1 MYKIDNI
8 DVKIVDLLMQ
18 DGRMAC
24 SEIARRIGGV
34 TERAIR
40 YRLDRLIE
48 NNIIFITAVVNQKA
62 VGFPIVAD
70 VLLEVEADSI
80 REVAERMQEYECV
93 SYVAYSIGETDVSVQ
108 VIAKDAVEVYEF
120 VTRVIG
126 KTAGVRKTT
135 TSIVPQVLKDV
146 YQWRIPRS
154 GCVQVSEEKNL
165 VKPFRGDER

>member
-8 DVKIVDLLMQ
+8 DIKIVDLLLE

-40 YRLDRLIE
+40 YRLERLIH
-48 NNIIFITAVVNQKA
+48 NQIITVTAVVNPKSL
-62 VGFPIVAD
+62 GFPVVAD
-70 VLLEVEADSI
+70 VWLEVEADSI
-80 REVAERMQEYECV
+80 REVAEKMKEYACV
-93 SYVAYSIGETDVSVQ
+93 SYVAYSIGETDVSIQ
-108 VIAKDAVEVYEF
+108 LIAKDAVEVYEF
-120 VTRVIG
+120 VTGVIG

-146 YQWRIPRS
+146 YEWKIPRS
-154 GCVQVSEEKNL
+154 G
-165 VKPFRGDER
+165 

>member
-8 DVKIVDLLMQ
+8 DIKIVDLLME

-24 SEIARRIGGV
+24 SEIARRIGSV

-40 YRLDRLIE
+40 YRLNQLVE
-48 NNIIFITAVVNQKA
+48 NQIIVVSAVINQKLL
-62 VGFPIVAD
+62 GYPIVAD

-80 REVAERMQEYECV
+80 REVAEKMKEYECI
-93 SYVAYSIGETDVSVQ
+93 SYVAYSIGETDVSLQ
-108 VIAKDAVEVYEF
+108 VIAKDPLEVYEF

-126 KTAGVRKTT
+126 KTPGVRKTT

-154 GCVQVSEEKNL
+154 DCLNASDKTKQGQ
-165 VKPFRGDER
+165 

>member
-8 DVKIVDLLMQ
+8 DVKIADLLMQ

-40 YRLDRLIE
+40 YRLERLIE
-48 NNIIFITAVVNQKA
+48 NHVITVTAVVNPKTLGYP
-62 VGFPIVAD
+62 VVAD

-80 REVAERMQEYECV
+80 REVAEKMKTFECV

-108 VIAKDAVEVYEF
+108 VIARDAVDVYEF
-120 VTRVIG
+120 VTGIIG

-146 YQWRIPRS
+146 YQWRIPRE
-154 GCVQVSEEKNL
+154 GCSEEEFDL
-165 VKPFRGDER
+165 TG

>member
-1 MYKIDNI
+1 
-8 DVKIVDLLMQ
+8 
-18 DGRMAC
+18 MAC
-24 SEIARRIGGV
+24 SEVARRIGGV

-48 NNIIFITAVVNQKA
+48 SGVIFVTAVVNQKI
-62 VGFPIVAD
+62 VGYPIVAD

-80 REVAERMQEYECV
+80 REVAEKMRAYECV

-146 YQWRIPRS
+146 YQWRIPRGECAQS
-154 GCVQVSEEKNL
+154 NSYVNDDKSLE
-165 VKPFRGDER
+165 GDE

>member
-1 MYKIDNI
+1 MYKIDNL
-8 DVKIVDLLMQ
+8 DVKIVDLLME

-40 YRLDRLIE
+40 YRLERLVE
-48 NNIIFITAVVNQKA
+48 NRIIAITAVVNPRSIGYL
-62 VGFPIVAD
+62 VVAD

-80 REVAERMQEYECV
+80 REVAEKMIEYENV

-108 VIAKDAVEVYEF
+108 VISRDPVEVYEF

-135 TSIVPQVLKDV
+135 TSIVPQVLKDI
-146 YQWRIPRS
+146 YQWRIP
-154 GCVQVSEEKNL
+154 
-165 VKPFRGDER
+165 GDYIGNQ

>member
-1 MYKIDNI
+1 MYKIDNLDI
-8 DVKIVDLLMQ
+8 KIVDLLME

-40 YRLDRLIE
+40 YRLERLIQ
-48 NNIIFITAVVNQKA
+48 NGIISITAVVSPKSLGYP
-62 VGFPIVAD
+62 VVAD

-80 REVAERMQEYECV
+80 REVAERMIEYANV
-93 SYVAYSIGETDVSVQ
+93 SYVAYSIGETDVSLQ
-108 VIAKDAVEVYEF
+108 IIAKDAVEVYEF

-126 KTAGVRKTT
+126 KTNGVRKTT

-146 YQWRIPRS
+146 YHWRIPR
-154 GCVQVSEEKNL
+154 
-165 VKPFRGDER
+165 

>member
-1 MYKIDNI
+1 LCYCRNRKQKTGKMYKIDNI
-8 DVKIVDLLMQ
+8 DIKIVDLLME

-40 YRLDRLIE
+40 YRLDRLVQ
-48 NNIIFITAVVNQKA
+48 NGIISITAVVSPKA
-62 VGFPIVAD
+62 LGYPVVAD

-80 REVAERMQEYECV
+80 REVAEQMIEY
-93 SYVAYSIGETDVSVQ
+93 ETDVSVQ
-108 VIAKDAVEVYEF
+108 IIAKDAVEVYEF

-126 KTAGVRKTT
+126 KTTGVRKTT

-146 YQWRIPRS
+146 YQWKIPR
-154 GCVQVSEEKNL
+154 
-165 VKPFRGDER
+165 

>member
-1 MYKIDNI
+1 MYKIDNL
-8 DVKIVDLLMQ
+8 DVKIVDLLME

-40 YRLDRLIE
+40 YRLERLVE
-48 NNIIFITAVVNQKA
+48 NRIIAITAVVNPRSIGYL
-62 VGFPIVAD
+62 VVAD

-80 REVAERMQEYECV
+80 REVAEKMIEYENV

-108 VIAKDAVEVYEF
+108 VISRDPVEVYEF

-135 TSIVPQVLKDV
+135 TSIVPQVLKDI
-146 YQWRIPRS
+146 YQWRIP
-154 GCVQVSEEKNL
+154 
-165 VKPFRGDER
+165 GDYISNQ

>member
-8 DVKIVDLLMQ
+8 DIKIVDLLME

-24 SEIARRIGGV
+24 SDIARRIGGV

-40 YRLDRLIE
+40 YRLDRLIQ
-48 NNIIFITAVVNQKA
+48 NRTISITAVANPKSLGYPV
-62 VGFPIVAD
+62 VAD

-80 REVAERMQEYECV
+80 REVAEQMIEYENV
-93 SYVAYSIGETDVSVQ
+93 SYVAYSIGETDVSLQ
-108 VIAKDAVEVYEF
+108 IIAKDPVDVYEF
-120 VTRVIG
+120 VTGVIG

-146 YQWRIPRS
+146 YQWKIPR
-154 GCVQVSEEKNL
+154 
-165 VKPFRGDER
+165 

>member
-1 MYKIDNI
+1 MYKLDKL
-8 DVKIVDLLMQ
+8 DVKIVDLLME

-40 YRLDRLIE
+40 YRLDKLVE
-48 NNIIFITAVVNQKA
+48 NQIITITAVVNPRSIGYL
-62 VGFPIVAD
+62 VVAD

-80 REVAERMQEYECV
+80 REVAAKMIGYEKV

-108 VIAKDAVEVYEF
+108 VIARDPVEVYEF
-120 VTRVIG
+120 VTGVIG

-135 TSIVPQVLKDV
+135 TSIVPQVLKDI
-146 YQWRIPRS
+146 YQWRIPGENYNS
-154 GCVQVSEEKNL
+154 Q
-165 VKPFRGDER
+165 

>member
-1 MYKIDNI
+1 M
-8 DVKIVDLLMQ
+8 
-18 DGRMAC
+18 
-24 SEIARRIGGV
+24 
-34 TERAIR
+34 
-40 YRLDRLIE
+40 
-48 NNIIFITAVVNQKA
+48 
-62 VGFPIVAD
+62 
-70 VLLEVEADSI
+70 
-80 REVAERMQEYECV
+80 EYENV

-154 GCVQVSEEKNL
+154 GCIQTS
-165 VKPFRGDER
+165 DE

>member
-1 MYKIDNI
+1 MYKIDKL
-8 DVKIVDLLMQ
+8 DVKIVDFLME

-40 YRLDRLIE
+40 YRLEKLVE
-48 NNIIFITAVVNQKA
+48 NRIITITAVVNPRSIGYL
-62 VGFPIVAD
+62 VVAD

-80 REVAERMQEYECV
+80 REVAEKMIEYENV

-108 VIAKDAVEVYEF
+108 VIARDPVEVYEF

-135 TSIVPQVLKDV
+135 TSIVPQVLKDI
-146 YQWRIPRS
+146 YQWRIP
-154 GCVQVSEEKNL
+154 GEIYNDQ
-165 VKPFRGDER
+165 

>member
-1 MYKIDNI
+1 MYKLDKL
-8 DVKIVDLLMQ
+8 DVKIVDLLME

-40 YRLDRLIE
+40 YRLDKLVE
-48 NNIIFITAVVNQKA
+48 NQIITITAVVNPRSIGYL
-62 VGFPIVAD
+62 VVAD

-80 REVAERMQEYECV
+80 REVAAKMIGYVKV

-108 VIAKDAVEVYEF
+108 VIARDPVEVYEF
-120 VTRVIG
+120 VTGVIG

-135 TSIVPQVLKDV
+135 TSIVPQVLKDI
-146 YQWRIPRS
+146 YQWRIPGENYNS
-154 GCVQVSEEKNL
+154 Q
-165 VKPFRGDER
+165 

>member
-8 DVKIVDLLMQ
+8 DIKIVDLLME

-40 YRLDRLIE
+40 YRLDRLIQ
-48 NNIIFITAVVNQKA
+48 NGIIFITAVVSPKSLGYP
-62 VGFPIVAD
+62 VVAD

-80 REVAERMQEYECV
+80 REVAEKMIEYENV

-108 VIAKDAVEVYEF
+108 IIAKDAVEVYEF

-126 KTAGVRKTT
+126 KTNGVRKTT

-146 YQWRIPRS
+146 YQWKIPR
-154 GCVQVSEEKNL
+154 
-165 VKPFRGDER
+165 

>member
-8 DVKIVDLLMQ
+8 DIKIVDFLME

-40 YRLDRLIE
+40 YRLDRLIQ
-48 NNIIFITAVVNQKA
+48 NGIIFITAVVSPKSLGYP
-62 VGFPIVAD
+62 VVAD

-80 REVAERMQEYECV
+80 REVAEKMIEYENV

-108 VIAKDAVEVYEF
+108 IIAKDAVEVYEF

-126 KTAGVRKTT
+126 KTNGVRKTT

-146 YQWRIPRS
+146 FQWKIPR
-154 GCVQVSEEKNL
+154 
-165 VKPFRGDER
+165 

>member
-8 DVKIVDLLMQ
+8 DIKIVDLLME

-24 SEIARRIGGV
+24 SDIARRIGGV

-40 YRLDRLIE
+40 YRLDRLIQSGT
-48 NNIIFITAVVNQKA
+48 ISITAVANPKSLGYPV
-62 VGFPIVAD
+62 VAD

-80 REVAERMQEYECV
+80 REVAEQMIEYENV
-93 SYVAYSIGETDVSVQ
+93 SYVAYSIGETDVSLQ
-108 VIAKDAVEVYEF
+108 IIAKDAVDVYEF
-120 VTRVIG
+120 VTGIIG

-146 YQWRIPRS
+146 YQWKIPR
-154 GCVQVSEEKNL
+154 
-165 VKPFRGDER
+165 

>member
-1 MYKIDNI
+1 MYKIDNL
-8 DVKIVDLLMQ
+8 DVKIVDLLME

-40 YRLDRLIE
+40 YRLERLVE
-48 NNIIFITAVVNQKA
+48 NRIIAITAVVNPRSIGYL
-62 VGFPIVAD
+62 VVAD

-80 REVAERMQEYECV
+80 REVAEKMIEYENV

-108 VIAKDAVEVYEF
+108 VISRDPIEVYEF

-135 TSIVPQVLKDV
+135 TSIVPQVLKDI
-146 YQWRIPRS
+146 YQWRIP
-154 GCVQVSEEKNL
+154 
-165 VKPFRGDER
+165 GDYINSQ

>member
-8 DVKIVDLLMQ
+8 DIKIVDLLME

-40 YRLDRLIE
+40 YRLDRLIQ
-48 NNIIFITAVVNQKA
+48 NGIIFITAVVSPKSLGYP
-62 VGFPIVAD
+62 VVAD

-80 REVAERMQEYECV
+80 REVAERMIEYENV

-108 VIAKDAVEVYEF
+108 IIAKDAVEVYEF

-126 KTAGVRKTT
+126 KTNGVRKTT

-146 YQWRIPRS
+146 YQWKIPR
-154 GCVQVSEEKNL
+154 
-165 VKPFRGDER
+165 

>member
-8 DVKIVDLLMQ
+8 DIKIVDLLME

-24 SEIARRIGGV
+24 SEMARRIGGV

-40 YRLDRLIE
+40 YRLERLIE
-48 NNIIFITAVVNQKA
+48 SGVIFITAVVNQKA
-62 VGFPIVAD
+62 VGYPIVAD

-80 REVAERMQEYECV
+80 REVAEQMRGYECV

-146 YQWRIPRS
+146 YQWRIPR
-154 GCVQVSEEKNL
+154 GDCVQSDSNSNDVRTI
-165 VKPFRGDER
+165 RGEDR

>member
-8 DVKIVDLLMQ
+8 DIKIVDFLME

-40 YRLDRLIE
+40 YRLDRLVQ
-48 NNIIFITAVVNQKA
+48 NGIISITAVVSPKA
-62 VGFPIVAD
+62 LGYPVVAD

-80 REVAERMQEYECV
+80 REVAEQMIEYENV

-108 VIAKDAVEVYEF
+108 IIAKDAVEVYEF

-126 KTAGVRKTT
+126 KTTGVRKTT

-146 YQWRIPRS
+146 YQWKIPR
-154 GCVQVSEEKNL
+154 
-165 VKPFRGDER
+165 

>member
-8 DVKIVDLLMQ
+8 DIEIVDLLLE

-40 YRLDRLIE
+40 YRLDRLLQ
-48 NNIIFITAVVNQKA
+48 NNIISVTAVVRPKSLGYP
-62 VGFPIVAD
+62 VVAD

-80 REVAERMQEYECV
+80 REVAERMMNYDNV
-93 SYVAYSIGETDVSVQ
+93 SYVAYSIGETDVSLQ
-108 VIAKDAVEVYEF
+108 IIAKEVVEVYEF

-126 KTAGVRKTT
+126 KTTGVRKTT

-146 YQWRIPRS
+146 YQWKIPRS
-154 GCVQVSEEKNL
+154 G
-165 VKPFRGDER
+165 

>member
-8 DVKIVDLLMQ
+8 DIKIVDLLME

-40 YRLDRLIE
+40 YRLDRLVQ
-48 NNIIFITAVVNQKA
+48 NGIISITAVVSPKSLGYP
-62 VGFPIVAD
+62 VVAD

-80 REVAERMQEYECV
+80 REVAEQMIEYENV

-108 VIAKDAVEVYEF
+108 IIAKDAVEVYEF

-126 KTAGVRKTT
+126 KTTGVRKTT

-146 YQWRIPRS
+146 YQWKIPR
-154 GCVQVSEEKNL
+154 
-165 VKPFRGDER
+165 